1 MKVSARLAAIAAALV
16 LAAGIA
22 AAQTIYSPGNGVTLP
37 KVVREVKPEY
47 TQEAKDAHIEGTVL
61 VETVVQTD
69 GNVGDVNVAR
79 SLDPTY
85 GLDKEA
91 VKAAKQWKFKP
102 GTKNGEPVP
111 VRISIELT
119 FTLK

>member
-1 MKVSARLAAIAAALV
+1 MRSLIGLFAVAATLAGASVSAQDAY
-16 LAAGIA
+16 
-22 AAQTIYSPGNGVTLP
+22 TPGNGVTLP
-37 KVVREVKPEY
+37 QLVREVKPEY
-47 TQEAKDAHIEGTVL
+47 TQEAKDAHIEGTVV
-61 VETVVQTD
+61 VETIVQKD
-69 GNVGDVNVAR
+69 GDVGDVKIVR

>member
-1 MKVSARLAAIAAALV
+1 MRTLIIALALSAGLAAQDAY
-16 LAAGIA
+16 
-22 AAQTIYSPGNGVTLP
+22 TPGNGVTLP
-37 KVVREVKPEY
+37 QVVREVKPEY
-47 TQEAKDAHIEGTVL
+47 TQEAKDAHIEGSVV
-61 VETVVQTD
+61 VETIVQKD
-69 GNVGDVNVAR
+69 GNVGDVKIVR

-91 VKAAKQWKFKP
+91 LKAAKQWKFKP

>member
-1 MKVSARLAAIAAALV
+1 MKAIVLAAALAV
-16 LAAGIA
+16 
-22 AAQTIYSPGNGVTLP
+22 AQTAYTPGNGVTSPQL
-37 KVVREVKPEY
+37 VREVKPQY

-61 VETVVQTD
+61 VETIVQKD
-69 GNVGDVNVAR
+69 GDVGEVKIAR

-91 VKAAKQWKFKP
+91 LKAAKQWKFKP
-102 GTKNGEPVP
+102 GTKNGEPVA
-111 VRISIELT
+111 VRVTLEMS